1 MKKRISTCLLIT
13 LLFSTMLIGQNEQKP
28 TQNFPRQEVSISYGD
43 VLLAI
48 SPIYNTQGTS
58 SYPNHNWFAP
68 NTYKGDEVSPG
79 AFSLSYMYGIK
90 KWLWLGVSAT
100 YTSFYQNVY
109 DFSHQKVATNSG
121 HKMAIVPMIR
131 FMYINKENF
140 NLYSACGI
148 GASFGLYN
156 DKEMDILNF
165 NIHPV
170 IQLTGIGVSVGKDLR
185 GFAEFGCGPRG
196 IFNCGVQYRFG
207 K

>member
-1 MKKRISTCLLIT
+1 MMKRIILCMVISMSLC
-13 LLFSTMLIGQNEQKP
+13 TMLMGQNEQKP
-28 TQNFPRQEVSISYGD
+28 TQNYPRQEVSISYGD

-58 SYPNHNWFAP
+58 NYPNHNWFAP

-121 HKMAIVPMIR
+121 HKMAIVPTIR
-131 FMYINKENF
+131 FMYVYKENF
-140 NLYSACGI
+140 NLYSAFGI

-156 DKEMDILNF
+156 DKEMDIHNF
-165 NIHPV
+165 NMHPV
-170 IQLTGIGVSVGKDLR
+170 IQFTGIGVSVGKDLR

-196 IFNCGVQYRFG
+196 VFNCGVQYRFG

>member
-1 MKKRISTCLLIT
+1 MMKRIILCMVISMSLC
-13 LLFSTMLIGQNEQKP
+13 TMLIGQNEQKP
-28 TQNFPRQEVSISYGD
+28 TQNYPRQEVSISYGD

-156 DKEMDILNF
+156 DKEMDARNF
-165 NIHPV
+165 NMHPV